1 MTLGNAAATQIRL
14 IVWCEACR
22 HQVGARPHR
31 TSAAN
36 NTHRGLLSAQGI
48 SGIKSVSMNLLDAAD
63 RAVRVTF
70 PDVPGEEYARMWEDR
85 EVDERL
91 ARTLSS
97 ANVMLLLHGNRIRAP
112 AWVTERAALATAID
126 DPIPD
131 AESEIWHPKHA
142 PTQVQLVDLLQ
153 HLGRPPLDA
162 GPRRLVVMISAWD
175 KAEGEGLQPE
185 PFLCAKLPLLDQYL
199 RCGRNRWDWRVY
211 GVSAQGGEYDQNKPD
226 ARPREEAARLRDLDL
241 PSKRIKLVFGNTE
254 SHDLTAP
261 LEWLMN

>member
-1 MTLGNAAATQIRL
+1 MTLSNAAATQIRL

-175 KAEGEGLQPE
+175 KAEGE
-185 PFLCAKLPLLDQYL
+185 
-199 RCGRNRWDWRVY
+199 
-211 GVSAQGGEYDQNKPD
+211 
-226 ARPREEAARLRDLDL
+226 
-241 PSKRIKLVFGNTE
+241 
-254 SHDLTAP
+254 
-261 LEWLMN
+261 